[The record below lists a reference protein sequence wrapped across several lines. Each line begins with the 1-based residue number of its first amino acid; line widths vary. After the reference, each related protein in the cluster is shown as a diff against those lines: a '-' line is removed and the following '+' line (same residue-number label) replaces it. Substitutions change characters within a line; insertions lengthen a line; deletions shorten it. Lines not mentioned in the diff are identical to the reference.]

1 MHTSTRGIAALAV
14 LVVGLCSPPVAPAE
28 SRPPLE
34 SVVRRDVL
42 IVKCKMEIKD
52 ETIHYRVLESWKGK
66 YDPTIFYQTPPDGYM
81 HRGISAG
88 MFSSPKD
95 GTEVI
100 MFYSDNAISGDR
112 NNPGKID
119 AYRPDD
125 VLPVVNG
132 KVEYELNELGSEV
145 YTLAEFKK
153 AVLAVVAKQAKEKA
167 DARK

>member
-1 MHTSTRGIAALAV
+1 MRGIAALAV
-14 LVVGLCSPPVAPAE
+14 LVVGLSSPPGAPAE

-42 IVKCKMEIKD
+42 IVKCKMEIKE

-66 YDPTIFYQTPPDGYM
+66 YDPKIFYQTPPDGYM

-88 MFSSPKD
+88 MFGSPKD

-100 MFYSDNAISGDR
+100 MFYSDNAISRSKD
-112 NNPGKID
+112 NPDKID

-132 KVEYELNELGSEV
+132 KIEYELNELGSEV
-145 YTLAEFKK
+145 YSLDEFKK

-167 DARK
+167 DSPK